1 MENSVIVNKIIKE
14 INPLD
19 LKTKLKIVRM
29 IMSNIRSEKKRK
41 QKALNLTEL
50 KGLGADLWKSSQV
63 DQYILNE
70 RKWE

>member
-1 MENSVIVNKIIKE
+1 MDTSVIIKRIVKE

-19 LKTKLKIVRM
+19 VKTKLKLVRI

-41 QKALNLTEL
+41 KKTNNLTEL
-50 KGLGADLWKSSQV
+50 KGLGAEIWRTSNV

>member
-1 MENSVIVNKIIKE
+1 MDTSVIIKRIVKE

-19 LKTKLKIVRM
+19 VKTKLKLVRI

-41 QKALNLTEL
+41 KRTNNLTEL
-50 KGLGADLWKSSQV
+50 KGLGAEIWRTSNV